1 MKSDSTYSQKFT
13 LAPLLI
19 SASVILFSMLEFIC
33 GAAISPITVTVPV
46 ILLLAASFFID
57 RRLFYSLLICCAS
70 LALWSVVCG
79 FVFDSSYDGMYYHK
93 QAVITLKE
101 GWNPILKSSAAADVF
116 ANYLDLSLWLDNYP
130 KGLWAFSAAI
140 YSITNRIETA
150 KAINILPL
158 ISVFAA
164 AFDVLRLFKIR
175 GAKRVILSLLFALNP
190 MFICQLFTFYNDL
203 AVGSLIIL
211 AALVG
216 IKIYKESAT
225 GADYLTLFLVMSL
238 SCTVKFT
245 APLFVG
251 LTLLAFGICCLFK
264 WRDRRILKPV
274 AVVVGACVFGV
285 AVLGAQPYITH
296 LINGQNIIFPI
307 LGENKTDIMNENP
320 PPGFDGRP
328 APVNLAASLA
338 SRVCNDIHEPARLK
352 IPFSI
357 HKDELLYMSNADV
370 RVSGFGVWFGGILL
384 LTLLAL
390 LVLIFRKKID
400 GALLIPTVL
409 FTVFALV
416 FSESWWARYASF
428 IYYIPLFLLTALFCP
443 ADRCKIW
450 GKCTAYALCAAFL
463 VNAAITLGTV
473 TVGSANATAFINKRL
488 DEVAAPHK
496 KVIVRVNDFTSHV
509 KLFSERGIDF
519 EVSHT
524 ALENP
529 EIFYLTTKYK
539 YAE

>member
-19 SASVILFSMLEFIC
+19 LTSVILFSMLGFIC
-33 GAAISPITVTVPV
+33 GKAISPITVAVPV
-46 ILLLAASFFID
+46 ILLLAVSFFVD
-57 RRLFYSLLICCAS
+57 RRLFRAVLICFAA
-70 LALWSVVCG
+70 LALWSFLCG
-79 FVFDSSYDGMYYHK
+79 LVFDGSYDGMYYHK

-101 GWNPILKSSAAADVF
+101 GWNPIFESSASADIF

-130 KGLWAFSAAI
+130 KGLWTFSAAI
-140 YSITNRIETA
+140 YSVTNRIETA
-150 KAINILPL
+150 KAVNILPL

-164 AFDVLRLFKIR
+164 AFDVLRLFNIR

-190 MFICQLFTFYNDL
+190 VFICQLFTFYNDL
-203 AVGSLIIL
+203 TVGSLIIL

-216 IKIYKESAT
+216 IKIYKESAA
-225 GADYLTLFLVMSL
+225 GADYLTLFLVMAL

-264 WRDRRILKPV
+264 WRDRRILRPV
-274 AVVVGACVFGV
+274 AAVVGACVFGV
-285 AVLGAQPYITH
+285 AVLGAQPYVTH

-307 LGENKTDIMNENP
+307 LGENKTDIMNDNP
-320 PPGFDGRP
+320 PSGFEGRP
-328 APVNLAASLA
+328 APVNLAVSLA
-338 SRVCNDIHEPARLK
+338 SRVCNDINERARLK

-384 LTLLAL
+384 LAFLAF
-390 LVLIFRKKID
+390 LVLIFRRKTD
-400 GALLIPTVL
+400 GVVLIPIVL
-409 FTVFALV
+409 FTILALL

-428 IYYIPLFLLTALFCP
+428 IYYIPLFLLTALFG
-443 ADRCKIW
+443 ADDGGIFE
-450 GKCTAYALCAAFL
+450 KCLAYALCAAFL
-463 VNAAITLGTV
+463 VNAAV
-473 TVGSANATAFINKRL
+473 VSYSVAVGSANVTAFINRRL
-488 DEVAAPHK
+488 DDVAAQDK
-496 KVIVRVNDFTSHV
+496 KVILRVNDFTSHV

-529 EIFYLTTKYK
+529 EIFYLTTKYE

>member
-19 SASVILFSMLEFIC
+19 LTSVILFSMLGFIC
-33 GAAISPITVTVPV
+33 GKAISPITVAVPV
-46 ILLLAASFFID
+46 ILLIAVSFFVD
-57 RRLFYSLLICCAS
+57 RRLFRAVLICCAA
-70 LALWSVVCG
+70 LALWSFLCG
-79 FVFDSSYDGMYYHK
+79 LVFDGSYDGMYYHK

-101 GWNPILKSSAAADVF
+101 GWNPIFESSASADVF

-130 KGLWAFSAAI
+130 KGLWTFSAAI

-150 KAINILPL
+150 KAVNILPL

-164 AFDVLRLFKIR
+164 AFDVLHLFDIR

-190 MFICQLFTFYNDL
+190 VFICQLFTFYNDL
-203 AVGSLIIL
+203 TVGSLIIL

-216 IKIYKESAT
+216 IKIYKESAA

-238 SCTVKFT
+238 PCTVKFT

-264 WRDRRILKPV
+264 WRDRRILRP
-274 AVVVGACVFGV
+274 AAAVVGACVFGV
-285 AVLGAQPYITH
+285 AVLGAQPYVTH

-307 LGENKTDIMNENP
+307 LGENKTDIMNDNP
-320 PPGFDGRP
+320 PSGFEGRP
-328 APVNLAASLA
+328 APVNLAVSLA
-338 SRVCNDIHEPARLK
+338 SRVCNDLNERSRLK

-384 LTLLAL
+384 LAFLAF
-390 LVLIFRKKID
+390 LVLVFRRKID
-400 GALLIPTVL
+400 GAVLIPIVL
-409 FTVFALV
+409 FTILALL

-428 IYYIPLFLLTALFCP
+428 IYYIPLFLLTALFG
-443 ADRCKIW
+443 ADDGGIFE
-450 GKCTAYALCAAFL
+450 KCLAYALCGAFL
-463 VNAAITLGTV
+463 VNAVVVSYSVAI
-473 TVGSANATAFINKRL
+473 GSANVTAFINRRL
-488 DEVAAPHK
+488 DDVAAQNK
-496 KVIVRVNDFTSHV
+496 KVILRVNDFTSHV

-529 EIFYLTTKYK
+529 EIFYLTTKYE